1 MTAPSRSSLTDG
13 TIPLSGNP
21 AGTARPMAD
30 SATASWQEIAE
41 RFAAGDAETA
51 MPVAVAKLN
60 QLRAF
65 LPADAWRAFGSS
77 EEFAP
82 VRAVLHLDPYTRRGF
97 LKPRGYPGD
106 AVLLD
111 YIYGCAPLPE
121 ETPAAGRAV
130 YEWCSRRSDAFAAV
144 RDRRRRLGRLLEDTA
159 ERTPGARALAVA
171 CGHLREAHLSAA
183 VAGRRINELVALDQ
197 DPASLAVVKSTMGD
211 LPVTPVMAGVSDI
224 LKGRVELGSFD
235 LIYAAGLYDYL
246 PDPLAS
252 RLTAALT
259 AMLRPGGRLVVA
271 NFVRCWE
278 AGYME
283 AAMDWHLL
291 YRDEASIRAFAGD
304 LSTAGAAFELD
315 ATGVIGYLT
324 VAR

>member
-1 MTAPSRSSLTDG
+1 MTAPSPSSSTDG
-13 TIPLSGNP
+13 TLPLSANP
-21 AGTARPMAD
+21 AGIGRLATD
-30 SATASWQEIAE
+30 SASASWQDIAAC
-41 RFAAGDAETA
+41 FADGDAESA

-60 QLRAF
+60 QLRTS
-65 LPADAWRAFGSS
+65 LTADAWRAFGNS

-121 ETPAAGRAV
+121 ETPAPGRAV
-130 YEWCSRRSDAFAAV
+130 YEWCSLRSDAFAAV
-144 RDRRRRLGRLLEDTA
+144 RDRRRRLARLLDDTA

-183 VAGRRINELVALDQ
+183 VVGRRLGELVALDQ
-197 DPASLAVVKSTMGD
+197 DPASLAVVNGTMGD
-211 LPVTPVMAGVSDI
+211 LPVTPVTAGVSDI
-224 LKGRVELGSFD
+224 LKERVELGLFD

-246 PDPLAS
+246 PQPLAS

-259 AMLRPGGRLVVA
+259 GMLRPGGRLVVA
-271 NFVRCWE
+271 NFVHCWE

-304 LSTAGAAFELD
+304 RRAAEATFELD

-324 VAR
+324 IAR